1 MSSELSWDHVAFLF
15 YTTKGVVSAVG
26 QGSRT
31 AARVKEFTLQ
41 YITDTFASWIINQG
55 GFVSVPVSSH
65 ARLQKSWYTFV
76 IVNYPAAPRHIPF
89 NPVPNSGECAC
100 PLKLLLVTIQLTK
113 FIWFWRKKKVQSTHL
128 Q

>member
-65 ARLQKSWYTFV
+65 ALQQKAST
-76 IVNYPAAPRHIPF
+76 HL
-89 NPVPNSGECAC
+89 S
-100 PLKLLLVTIQLTK
+100 LLTIQLHLG
-113 FIWFWRKKKVQSTHL
+113 IYSSTQCQIVGNVHVY
-128 Q
+128 